1 MFLSYEQLNRKFL
14 IYRRRIKNTQKS
26 SHSAY
31 RKRRLRWRKDLVL
44 FCSIVML
51 LVGVVGG
58 SMAYLLTKTDSI
70 VNKFTPVQ
78 MSVDVHEEF
87 DEKVKEHVIVKN
99 TSDVPAF
106 IRAIYT
112 AYWQNEDGTVN
123 GAPATYTIQIG
134 EGWQEYPED
143 TDVYYY
149 KGIVAAKIKNGIL
162 INSHWTCFLNSASS
176 CGVCAKSVT
185 LANAN
190 IKTAYFFIVSSP
202 VNEL

>member
-1 MFLSYEQLNRKFL
+1 MYQGKLYNE
-14 IYRRRIKNTQKS
+14 KNTQKS

-149 KGIVAAKIKNGIL
+149 KGIVAAKTGA
-162 INSHWTCFLNSASS
+162 T
-176 CGVCAKSVT
+176 T
-185 LANAN
+185 D
-190 IKTAYFFIVSSP
+190 FIVTCSP
-202 VNEL
+202 TGEAPEGCTFVIEVITEAIQAEPINAVREAWKMTYSNGSWAAYTN